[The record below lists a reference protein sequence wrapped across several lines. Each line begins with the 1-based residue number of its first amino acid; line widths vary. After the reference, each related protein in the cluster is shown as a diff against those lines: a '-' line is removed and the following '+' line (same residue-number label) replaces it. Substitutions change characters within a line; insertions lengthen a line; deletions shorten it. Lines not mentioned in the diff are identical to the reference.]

1 MRNNN
6 GQFSKG
12 NSGRPKGAQN
22 KNTKELKQLIGNF
35 VFDNLESMQGKFE
48 ELEAKD
54 QIRMMIDLIKIIIPK
69 NEPEQEERP
78 QPMILNVDEII
89 QNMRKLE
96 TGEE

>member
-6 GQFSKG
+6 GTFSAG
-12 NSGRPKGAQN
+12 NLGRPKGAQN
-22 KNTKELKQLIGNF
+22 KNTKELKQLISNF
-35 VFDNLESMQGKFE
+35 VFDNLERMQGKFE
-48 ELEAKD
+48 EMETKD
-54 QIRMMIDLIKIIIPK
+54 QVKTMIDLIKIIIPK

-96 TGEE
+96 AGEE